1 MIPAET
7 LADLATLGLS
17 RDQANAVSR
26 MLRSVEDAT
35 RSEGSAAIEARRKND
50 RERKERQRHGKSRD
64 VTGMDVKERDNSG
77 AYIARA
83 DAPVCSNDISNEISK
98 LDNPQS
104 PSGITPTEKS
114 KRAHRLP
121 EDWVL
126 PDDWRD
132 AALRKGL
139 SDSEANRQAERM
151 LNWSRSAKNGA
162 KLDWRRTW
170 LNWIDDAPRAN
181 ARAGPPPERD
191 YGKGALARL
200 IRNVDESLENERF
213 GQTESEVSGGNVLRI
228 PVVQGVGGR
237 DLDDD
242 GDVSPFAKWLRPG
255 SG

>member
-1 MIPAET
+1 MSAAAIRGM
-7 LADLATLGLS
+7 LAAGLTI
-17 RDQANAVSR
+17 DQALLA
-26 MLRSVEDAT
+26 LE
-35 RSEGSAAIEARRKND
+35 AIESAQAAKKDAALEKKRAQGAA
-50 RERKERQRHGKSRD
+50 RQRSYKARQKLNDAADAADALPASPSAD
-64 VTGMDVKERDNSG
+64 P
-77 AYIARA
+77 YIARA

-104 PSGITPTEKS
+104 PTGITPTEKP

-126 PDDWRD
+126 PDDWRE

-139 SDSEANRQAERM
+139 SDSEATRQAERM

-181 ARAGPPPERD
+181 ARAGPSPERD
-191 YGKGALARL
+191 YGKGALAKL
-200 IRNVDESLENERF
+200 IRNVDESLKNERL
-213 GQTESEVSGGNVLRI
+213 GQAQGEISGGNVLSL
-228 PVVQGVGGR
+228 PVVPGVRGGSH
-237 DLDDD
+237 DDD
-242 GDVSPFAKWLRPG
+242 GDVSPFAQWLRPG

>member
-1 MIPAET
+1 MSIAQ
-7 LADLATLGLS
+7 LMADMEAAGAPL
-17 RDQANAVSR
+17 
-26 MLRSVEDAT
+26 
-35 RSEGSAAIEARRKND
+35 AAIMIAVKAIEQERAKDQERRDKRAEQKRIE
-50 RERKERQRHGKSRD
+50 RERRATVARQGS
-64 VTGMDVKERDNSG
+64 DNAATVATNSEQ
-77 AYIARA
+77 YIARA

-104 PSGITPTEKS
+104 PTGITPTEKT

-126 PDDWRD
+126 PDDWRE

-139 SDSEANRQAERM
+139 SDSEASRQAERM

-181 ARAGPPPERD
+181 ARAGPPPDRD

-200 IRNVDESLENERF
+200 IRNVDESLKNERL
-213 GQTESEVSGGNVLRI
+213 GQTEGQISGGNVLSL
-228 PVVQGVGGR
+228 PVVSGVRGGGH
-237 DLDDD
+237 DDD
-242 GDVSPFAKWLRPG
+242 GDVSPFAQWLRPG